1 MELLSANLEIRNWQE
16 IKDNIDSIL
25 ERVGYNYIN
34 ISDIKLGELVL
45 LMSYILFPPSL
56 SLSLSMDT
64 QIYDI
69 YIKYIDVLNKLKI
82 NPTKNILT
90 KTWHWRIGIDQYII
104 ELLIQKILIN
114 NQLIGH
120 VIKIHNKEKWDK
132 VKEAILYL
140 QVLNIIL
147 KRNNS
152 DTFCHLEKLI
162 LNNVK

>member
-1 MELLSANLEIRNWQE
+1 MVLLSANLKIQNWQE

-25 ERVGYNYIN
+25 KSVGYNYIN

-56 SLSLSMDT
+56 SSSMDT

-69 YIKYIDVLNKLKI
+69 YKKYIDVLNKLKI
-82 NPTKNILT
+82 NPTKKILT
-90 KTWHWRIGIDQYII
+90 KTWHWRIGTDKYII

-120 VIKIHNKEKWDK
+120 VIKTHNKQEWDK
-132 VKEAILYL
+132 VKQAILYL
-140 QVLNIIL
+140 QVLNI
-147 KRNNS
+147 
-152 DTFCHLEKLI
+152 LI
-162 LNNVK
+162 NIFQKQNIM